1 MFSAMLSVGT
11 RARFWNTVSIP
22 ASRMVRAPPSAHG
35 FPSTQIS
42 PESALDP
49 PEMIEIRVLFPA
61 PLSPTSP
68 STSPRSRDSETPRSA
83 TTGPNRL
90 VMSETSSAGAGRPL
104 SAAGGGPSDP
114 APAEDPFTAGP
125 PAAGPPADDPPAAG
139 PAGAGPSRT
148 GSAGGPAA
156 DAAGLS
162 VSSASASAVSGT
174 GTRSS
179 RWYSTSSAA
188 ATTSAAPTA
197 RSAT

>member
-22 ASRMVRAPPSAHG
+22 ASRVVRAPPSAHG
-35 FPSTQIS
+35 FPSSRIS
-42 PESALDP
+42 PESGLDT
-49 PEMIEIRVLFPA
+49 PEIIEIRVLFPA

-104 SAAGGGPSDP
+104 SAAGGGPSAP

-125 PAAGPPADDPPAAG
+125 PAAGPPAAGPPADGPPAAG
-139 PAGAGPSRT
+139 PAGAGP
-148 GSAGGPAA
+148 
-156 DAAGLS
+156 
-162 VSSASASAVSGT
+162 
-174 GTRSS
+174 
-179 RWYSTSSAA
+179 
-188 ATTSAAPTA
+188 ATTGWAG
-197 RSAT
+197 